1 MSSHPRIDAA
11 KKALLWLGIVGLAAL
26 PFPWW

>member
-11 KKALLWLGIVGLAAL
+11 KKALLWLGIVVLAIL
-26 PFPWW
+26 PVRWW

>member
-11 KKALLWLGIVGLAAL
+11 KKAVLWVGIVVLAIL
-26 PFPWW
+26 PYPWW

>member
-11 KKALLWLGIVGLAAL
+11 KKVLLWIGVIVVALL
-26 PFPWW
+26 PFPW

>member
-11 KKALLWLGIVGLAAL
+11 KKALLWIGIVVLAIL
-26 PFPWW
+26 PFPW